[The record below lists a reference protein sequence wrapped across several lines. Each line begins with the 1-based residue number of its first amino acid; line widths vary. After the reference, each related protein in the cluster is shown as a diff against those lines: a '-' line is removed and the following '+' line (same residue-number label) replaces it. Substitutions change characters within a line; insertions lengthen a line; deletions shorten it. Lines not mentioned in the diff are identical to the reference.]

1 MCLKMVSWLRFGSK
15 HIVILEAP
23 GRSARAATP
32 MNEVADTIRLALP
45 ESASIAAFALLMPGI
60 GIGAGIPVHG
70 RDEGISTSTAPFRVI
85 RAGRNMQRDQAQA
98 ALIKSTH
105 QRSRCRGPSMLGL

>member
-60 GIGAGIPVHG
+60 GIEAGIPVQG

-85 RAGRNMQRDQAQA
+85 RAARNMQRDQAQA